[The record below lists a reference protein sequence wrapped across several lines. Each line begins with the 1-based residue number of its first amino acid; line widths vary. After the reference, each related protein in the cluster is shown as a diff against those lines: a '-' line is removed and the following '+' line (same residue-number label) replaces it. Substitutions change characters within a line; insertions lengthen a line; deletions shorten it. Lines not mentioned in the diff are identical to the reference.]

1 MIYATTINLLVF
13 FKHSSPCLICRD
25 LSIINKEILVDESFE
40 FRYQLLQLSDRG
52 GQKYP
57 SELALESLIIV
68 WKILTIIQSNSELMS
83 LLVLIEGQTR
93 KILVTLAFG
102 SLTGLDSG
110 FEGWRTTCPSCN
122 VKGSTILSSLV
133 RSEANCLI
141 ANLVKNYNSSL
152 TLKGLEKRKLKKFDS

>member
-1 MIYATTINLLVF
+1 MLLFTHNINKW

-25 LSIINKEILVDESFE
+25 LLTIDKDILVDESFE
-40 FRYQLLQLSDRG
+40 FRYQLLQLSDHG
-52 GQKYP
+52 GLKYP

-68 WKILTIIQSNSELMS
+68 WKILTIIQSYSELMS
-83 LLVLIEGQTR
+83 LLIEGQTR

-110 FEGWRTTCPSCN
+110 FICPSCN

-133 RSEANCLI
+133 RGEANCLI